1 MWYLWP
7 NFSVKSNS
15 KRHIVGDHERKKKIW
30 MSFCNQKISLQKNL
44 RMHSS
49 EIHQVKKPLK
59 CDICDHCFSQN
70 GSLKIHMLPVHDENK
85 TFKCE
90 LVITALLTRAVW
102 LNTLLQFTMLRNHSN
117 VTFVIPFFTKRNTL
131 LRFMKVRNL
140 LHVMY
145 LCYQSYLKK
154 ESLRRHISAV
164 QWKVIWSKRHI
175 LSVHEE
181 KTKLFKCSICE
192 ALVLI
197 NLPLDSTS
205 TVSFTGIF
213 SNR

>member
-140 LHVMY
+140 SHVIY
-145 LCYQSYLKK
+145 LCHQSYLQRKAWEDIFLQFIEK
-154 ESLRRHISAV
+154 LFD
-164 QWKVIWSKRHI
+164 WKRHI
-175 LSVHEE
+175 LAVHDE
-181 KTKLFKCSICE
+181 KT
-192 ALVLI
+192 
-197 NLPLDSTS
+197 NY
-205 TVSFTGIF
+205 
-213 SNR
+213 SNAVFVKHWF

>member
-1 MWYLWP
+1 
-7 NFSVKSNS
+7 
-15 KRHIVGDHERKKKIW
+15 
-30 MSFCNQKISLQKNL
+30 MSLCNQKISLQKNL
-44 RMHSS
+44 RKHSS
-49 EIHQVKKPLK
+49 EIHEVKKPLK

-117 VTFVIPFFTKRNTL
+117 VTFVTPVFTKRNTL

-140 LHVMY
+140 SHVIY
-145 LCYQSYLKK
+145 LCNQSYLKK

-164 QWKVIWSKRHI
+164 HWKVIWSKRHI
-175 LSVHEE
+175 LSVH
-181 KTKLFKCSICE
+181 
-192 ALVLI
+192 
-197 NLPLDSTS
+197 D
-205 TVSFTGIF
+205 
-213 SNR
+213 

>member
-1 MWYLWP
+1 MKEHI
-7 NFSVKSNS
+7 SVIHEEGKNPSN
-15 KRHIVGDHERKKKIW
+15 
-30 MSFCNQKISLQKNL
+30 L
-44 RMHSS
+44 
-49 EIHQVKKPLK
+49 
-59 CDICDHCFSQN
+59 
-70 GSLKIHMLPVHDENK
+70 
-85 TFKCE
+85 TF
-90 LVITALLTRAVW
+90 VITALLTRAVR

-117 VTFVIPFFTKRNTL
+117 VTFVTPVFTKRNTM
-131 LRFMKVRNL
+131 LRFMKERKL
-140 LHVMY
+140 SHVIY
-145 LCYQSYLKK
+145 FCNQSYLKK